1 MATFA
6 NETRRLSPSPL
17 PLPSHPSGPGVKALG
32 DSPDLSDD
40 HFILA
45 KGNLHDN
52 GQAHCVISASHC
64 ATPIHMLIFCRTYQ
78 RQLVKLNYMY
88 AGARDAPN
96 SRFLRPYLSPLMG
109 VAALRPNLFST
120 LCSYSSS
127 PPLSPVP
134 LSSALLAPSR
144 LSFSLVDSF
153 YLRFPPF
160 VLKRRKPS
168 PSLMCFL
175 RYEEGKEGGNANW
188 GLSGDV
194 WGGEGEYAL
203 AECLCGRGNLTA
215 GPFLPDDG
223 NSRYVMAG
231 KGGGGEDW
239 DRETV
244 GRMWCSFEI
253 VCQIF

>member
-64 ATPIHMLIFCRTYQ
+64 ATPIHMLIFCRAYQ

-134 LSSALLAPSR
+134 LSSLVS
-144 LSFSLVDSF
+144 LSLWWT
-153 YLRFPPF
+153 RFIS
-160 VLKRRKPS
+160 V
-168 PSLMCFL
+168 FL
-175 RYEEGKEGGNANW
+175 H
-188 GLSGDV
+188 S
-194 WGGEGEYAL
+194 
-203 AECLCGRGNLTA
+203 
-215 GPFLPDDG
+215 
-223 NSRYVMAG
+223 S
-231 KGGGGEDW
+231 
-239 DRETV
+239 
-244 GRMWCSFEI
+244 
-253 VCQIF
+253 